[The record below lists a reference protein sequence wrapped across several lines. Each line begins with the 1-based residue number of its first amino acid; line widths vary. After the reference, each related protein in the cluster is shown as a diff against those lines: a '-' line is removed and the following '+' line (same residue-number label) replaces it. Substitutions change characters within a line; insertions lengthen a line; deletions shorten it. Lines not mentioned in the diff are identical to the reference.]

1 MSFFHPKISGFS
13 GLPPPLLQ
21 PEVNITIVLQGDETR
36 KALVLLL
43 EANTLQNIQMQ
54 SSYAIP
60 WTWEH
65 LEVEINSMEH

>member
-1 MSFFHPKISGFS
+1 MCFHEYTMTLFISCHSFISGFS

-43 EANTLQNIQMQ
+43 EVNTLQNIQMQ

-60 WTWEH
+60 
-65 LEVEINSMEH
+65 